1 MRGLPEQHIKGP
13 LYEYLQVWIHV
24 CTCVYKVQ
32 SPAGYDTS
40 DNLVFLL
47 GPGGRCFRSPHP
59 QCSLVYLACIIP
71 SVSVSPLVQKLR
83 AGTKFPAVPQPHPS
97 ALLGTDLLSF
107 CLSA

>member
-1 MRGLPEQHIKGP
+1 MQGLPEQHIKGL

-24 CTCVYKVQ
+24 CTYVCKVQ
-32 SPAGYDTS
+32 SPVGYDTS

-47 GPGGRCFRSPHP
+47 DPGADVTKASHL
-59 QCSLVYLACIIP
+59 QCSLVYLACIVP

-83 AGTKFPAVPQPHPS
+83 AGTKFPAVPQPHHS
-97 ALLGTDLLSF
+97 VVLGTDVLSF